1 MRQLKNSLMPHRSSL
16 YLLLACLVI
25 LGIMFSMTVGKD
37 ILTRQRLER
46 QLSETSRQAEI
57 SELLA
62 PLMTELHGGGNAT
75 DPGNA
80 DDTDLRPL
88 LETDAENYQEVIE
101 QMIRQCNLGPA
112 TVTPDIQSIL
122 SDAGHILVN
131 LTTLGAFSDFRRLI
145 MQLGRLPYLSGIDR
159 YYVQRTSDAAG
170 LELFLQLR
178 IKIASPTGNADDN
191 E

>member
-1 MRQLKNSLMPHRSSL
+1 MPHRSNL
-16 YLLLACLVI
+16 YLALACLVV
-25 LGIMFSMTVGKD
+25 LCIMFAMTVGKD

-46 QLSETSRQAEI
+46 QLSEASQQAEI

-62 PLMTELHGGGNAT
+62 PLMTELHDDANAA
-75 DPGNA
+75 DPESTE
-80 DDTDLRPL
+80 DTGLRPL
-88 LETDAENYQEVIE
+88 LETDAEDYQEVIE
-101 QMIRQCNLGPA
+101 QMIRQYNLGPA

-122 SDAGHILVN
+122 SNTGYILVN
-131 LTTLGAFSDFRRLI
+131 LTTRGAFSDFRRLI

-159 YYVQRTSDAAG
+159 YYVQQTSDATG

-178 IKIASPTGNADDN
+178 IKISSPTGNADGN